1 MRTDKTNFLI
11 FYWTSKIIFYN
22 MINRVEIFVYNLGN
36 KIFGDG
42 KPFLIKK
49 VLLLCTRYIV
59 QGIWIELLKII
70 Y

>member
-1 MRTDKTNFLI
+1 
-11 FYWTSKIIFYN
+11 

-59 QGIWIELLKII
+59 QGI
-70 Y
+70 